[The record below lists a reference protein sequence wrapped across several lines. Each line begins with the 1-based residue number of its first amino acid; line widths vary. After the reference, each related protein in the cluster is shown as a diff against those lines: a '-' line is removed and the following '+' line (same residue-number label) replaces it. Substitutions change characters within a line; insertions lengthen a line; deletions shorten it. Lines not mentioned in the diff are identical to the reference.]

1 MEIQSEIKGSKG
13 AFFIEREGKRLAEIT
28 FSLAGTDKMI
38 IDHTEV
44 DETLKG
50 QNIGLQLVRVAAQYA
65 RDHNMK
71 VMPLCPF
78 AKAVFDKYPE
88 FSDIRF

>member
-1 MEIQSEIKGSKG
+1 MEIQSEIRGSKG
-13 AFFIEREGKRLAEIT
+13 SFFIEREGKRLAEIT

-44 DETLKG
+44 DGTLKG
-50 QNIGLQLVRVAAQYA
+50 QNVGLQLVRVAAQYA

-78 AKAVFDKYPE
+78 AKAVFDKYSE